1 MKKKLILIF
10 VFIFFISNHSFANWL
25 EGDSVVFQGLDKI
38 TARIKT
44 LEFKVGVKNNFGIL
58 EILVKRCVYS
68 KPTETPE
75 SIAYISVIDNSEKQ
89 IQIKKTN
96 IVFDGWM
103 FASSPALNAVEHP
116 VYDLVLINC
125 RNRKTQ
131 EKGSS
136 SNMSKD

>member
-1 MKKKLILIF
+1 MKKKLILIL
-10 VFIFFISNHSFANWL
+10 VFIFFVSNVSFANWL
-25 EGDSVVFQGLDKI
+25 EGNTVVFQGLDKI

-44 LEFKVGVKNNFGIL
+44 LEFKVGEKNNFGIL

-68 KPTETPE
+68 RPTEPPE
-75 SIAYISVIDNSEKQ
+75 SIAYIRIIDDSKKQ

-116 VYDLVLINC
+116 VYDLVLIDC
-125 RNRKTQ
+125 RKRKTQ

-136 SNMSKD
+136 SSTPKH